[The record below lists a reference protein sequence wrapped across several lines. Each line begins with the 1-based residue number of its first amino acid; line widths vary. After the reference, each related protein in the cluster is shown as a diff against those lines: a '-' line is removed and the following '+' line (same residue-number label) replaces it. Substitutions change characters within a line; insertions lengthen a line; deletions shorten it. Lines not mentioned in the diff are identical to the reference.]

1 MKKNKITGLIGTAVL
16 HILLLILLL
25 VIAIRRPQV
34 QEEGGVPV
42 MLGNTELSQGN
53 ADPYTLTDIDIMN
66 EPEAPAPDVSEPET
80 VPPVETKE
88 EIITQTEEETVAVPK
103 KEPKKETPK
112 KEKPKKETPKKDVP
126 KKEAVKP
133 KEKTEAEK
141 RAEAE
146 KAAAEKKAAAER
158 AAAEAAAKKIA
169 GAFGKGTQMGNKG
182 TGTTG
187 SGLEGS
193 PTGNSSEGK
202 SGGVGGYGTFDL
214 NGRSLGS
221 DGLPIGQS
229 PLYQGKEDPSI
240 QKSFQD
246 RDPRL
251 YQTVADSLRIM
262 SAMGT
267 NYTEGTSPTGYPT
280 KKFLNDEWWVAGL
293 DYCTG
298 RLSPADAPCIRYAEV
313 LLNYVEARYEIAQ
326 VGGNAFSQSDLDKS
340 INELRDRQL
349 TKWGDTEAKTM
360 PKVQLNGSNLS
371 VNGVVINDPARDPD
385 VNPVLWEIRRER
397 RIELIMEGRRGEDLR
412 RWAKFEYL
420 NSEDANGYPTM
431 SFLGAYVNM
440 ADYPEISSKD
450 DSGKRVLYLF
460 DPENPGN
467 EDTEKGYIYYLRE
480 KELRIFKAG
489 ELNSERYYLR
499 AIPAAQLTIY
509 ENKGQVLTQNPG
521 W

>member
-34 QEEGGVPV
+34 REEGGVPV

-80 VPPVETKE
+80 VPPVEAKE

-214 NGRSLGS
+214 SGRSLGS
-221 DGLPIGQS
+221 GGLPMPVYNVQDEGRVVVTITVNPAGQVIS
-229 PLYQGKEDPSI
+229 TSI
-240 QKSFQD
+240 NK
-246 RDPRL
+246 RTN
-251 YQTVADSLRIM
+251 TVNASLRK
-262 SAMGT
+262 AAEEAARKARFNQVDGVNNQTGT
-267 NYTEGTSPTGYPT
+267 IT
-280 KKFLNDEWWVAGL
+280 
-293 DYCTG
+293 
-298 RLSPADAPCIRYAEV
+298 
-313 LLNYVEARYEIAQ
+313 
-326 VGGNAFSQSDLDKS
+326 
-340 INELRDRQL
+340 
-349 TKWGDTEAKTM
+349 
-360 PKVQLNGSNLS
+360 
-371 VNGVVINDPARDPD
+371 
-385 VNPVLWEIRRER
+385 
-397 RIELIMEGRRGEDLR
+397 
-412 RWAKFEYL
+412 
-420 NSEDANGYPTM
+420 
-431 SFLGAYVNM
+431 
-440 ADYPEISSKD
+440 
-450 DSGKRVLYLF
+450 
-460 DPENPGN
+460 
-467 EDTEKGYIYYLRE
+467 YY
-480 KELRIFKAG
+480 FK
-489 ELNSERYYLR
+489 L
-499 AIPAAQLTIY
+499 
-509 ENKGQVLTQNPG
+509 K
-521 W
+521 